1 MKKVLAFILCAVM
14 LTAFAGCGAGNSDSS
29 KESTTQA
36 QTTQEPLSDD
46 VKKQLDDA
54 LAKEQ
59 YKGVAQISRGGEVI
73 YQYVS
78 GNDDNGQPLT
88 TNSSLPLASVS
99 KQFCAAAVMLLREK
113 NLLTVDDTLD
123 KYYPDYKYGK
133 KITIKNLLNMS
144 SGIPDYY
151 SVFMESPD
159 LGGNEKENVKKIKEV
174 IFGEELGFE
183 PGEDFEYS
191 NSNYYLLADIVEQVS
206 GEKYHDY
213 IRKNIFDPLE
223 MKNTGFV
230 EDISENLSWASA
242 FSQKEPPH
250 ETSCPGLAKG
260 AGDIISNGP
269 DMDKW
274 MRGLSSGKVVSADSY
289 KQMKENVNENS
300 SEGYGYGL
308 SQMPYD
314 GVGHPGQMPPSYGAV
329 DYLNSDR
336 DVYIFAATND
346 PHGSSF
352 VQQLPQTLLDILLK
366 T

>member
-1 MKKVLAFILCAVM
+1 M

-78 GNDDNGQPLT
+78 GNDDTGAPFT

-99 KQFCAAAVMLLREK
+99 KQFCAAAVMLLSEK

-133 KITIKNLLNMS
+133 KMTIKNLLNMA

-151 SVFMESPD
+151 GAYLESSNIS
-159 LGGNEKENVKKIKEV
+159 LSGNETENVKKIKEI

-191 NSNYYLLADIVEQVS
+191 NSNFFLLADIVEQVS

-223 MKNTGFV
+223 MKSTGFV
-230 EDISENLSWASA
+230 EEISDNPGWATA
-242 FSQKEPPH
+242 FSQKELPQ
-250 ETSCPGLAKG
+250 ETTCPGLSKG
-260 AGDIISNGP
+260 AGDIVSNGP
-269 DMDKW
+269 DMDRW
-274 MRGLSSGKVVSADSY
+274 MRGLSGGKVVSAESY
-289 KQMKENVNENS
+289 KQMKENVNQNS

-308 SQMPYD
+308 SQMPYE
-314 GVGHPGQMPPSYGAV
+314 GVGHTGLLPQSYGAV
-329 DYLNSDR
+329 DYLNSDK

-352 VQQLPQTLLDILLK
+352 VQELPQTLLDILLK